1 MNMTQHATTVLEF
14 DQMLPAVAQGAIGI
28 QCREGD
34 EKILRYLNALNH
46 EPTKVC
52 DGRFVDAPR
61 CSSADANDPALPRCA
76 GVRRLRARLP
86 RGSRRQLP
94 HADRRAGETRRRA
107 GARITQPARRPPLT
121 PPSTWQILF
130 SGLIAK
136 PDGSVIFE
144 TSRTGDLADA
154 AKLGDA
160 AGQELKEKCGND
172 FEAFF
177 GGDDIAPEPVSSTS
191 GKKTDGLG
199 GYVDS

>member
-1 MNMTQHATTVLEF
+1 MRM
-14 DQMLPAVAQGAIGI
+14 
-28 QCREGD
+28 
-34 EKILRYLNALNH
+34 
-46 EPTKVC
+46 
-52 DGRFVDAPR
+52 APR
-61 CSSADANDPALPRCA
+61 CRDAQVCVDCERAFLAALDGNCRTPIA
-76 GVRRLRARLP
+76 GQARLVDGQA
-86 RGSRRQLP
+86 RASRSP
-94 HADRRAGETRRRA
+94 PA
-107 GARITQPARRPPLT
+107 ARLLPLT